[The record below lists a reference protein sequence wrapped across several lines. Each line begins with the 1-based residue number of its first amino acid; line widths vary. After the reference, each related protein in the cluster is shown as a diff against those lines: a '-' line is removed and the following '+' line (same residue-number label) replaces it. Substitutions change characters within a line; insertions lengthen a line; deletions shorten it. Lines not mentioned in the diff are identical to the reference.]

1 MEGECRHNQQR
12 CISRMFVWTNSLRKS
27 LYSLTKEQFLLF
39 IPSSFLVKKSQACLD
54 HSMMIN
60 SDDYTK
66 SLLFIQQYWEWV
78 FSLHRLFCSRLSLFL
93 LLSCSHSMDSNRRKG
108 VRTISLID
116 SLVQLEFWLEP
127 KFIGSS
133 PSY

>member
-1 MEGECRHNQQR
+1 MEGEYRHNQQW
-12 CISRMFVWTNSLRKS
+12 CIFRMFVWTNSLRKS
-27 LYSLTKEQFLLF
+27 LYSLTKERFLSS
-39 IPSSFLVKKSQACLD
+39 IPSSFLVKRSQACLD

-78 FSLHRLFCSRLSLFL
+78 LSLHWLFCSRLSLFL
-93 LLSCSHSMDSNRRKG
+93 LLSRSHSMDSNRRKG

-116 SLVQLEFWLEP
+116 SLVQLEFWSEQ